1 MAVTNYDL
9 KFWPPYHVEIWAY
22 TPDIISMPF
31 CVNPVCSLGQLETFY
46 KLLMLRDD
54 DVVCC
59 RQTAHPYKITS
70 KGCLAVV
77 AHIFF

>member
-46 KLLMLRDD
+46 KLLMISDD
-54 DVVCC
+54 DVV
-59 RQTAHPYKITS
+59 
-70 KGCLAVV
+70 
-77 AHIFF
+77 